1 MVASGLGSTLSLR
14 LVAGSDRRLRRVLGG
29 VVAAVAF
36 GASPLVNAAAGWP
49 LAAKVILTAA
59 MVAPAAFLMGI
70 PFPSGLRRLE
80 KMHAPSVR
88 WAWAVNAASER
99 SGIGRRDVHRH
110 LLWAAHDDALRG
122 APVCVRAG
130 GDCGH
135 LTPAHPRG
143 VIPWTCLRITA
154 SAAMGQTFVAFPRVH
169 PGQGQIVYHG

>member
-70 PFPSGLRRLE
+70 PFSSGLRRLE
-80 KMHAPSVR
+80 QMHAPSVR
-88 WAWAVNAASER
+88 WAWSVNAAASVLGSAGAMFIAIYCGLR
-99 SGIGRRDVHRH
+99 TTMLCGA
-110 LLWAAHDDALRG
+110 LLYVCALAAIVATSR
-122 APVCVRAG
+122 PR
-130 GDCGH
+130 
-135 LTPAHPRG
+135 TPA
-143 VIPWTCLRITA
+143 A
-154 SAAMGQTFVAFPRVH
+154 
-169 PGQGQIVYHG
+169 